1 LIEFSPYDYAF
12 HEDPYPLYKR
22 LREEAPVYHN
32 AEVDFWALSRHADV
46 LEGFKNT
53 DVYSNARGVSIDQT
67 NVGNPEL
74 TMFMLAM
81 DPPRHLKYRAL
92 VSRAFT
98 GKRVDNLEPRIRE
111 IANGHALAARES
123 GNCDYIA
130 DFAGKL
136 PMDVVSEM
144 LDVPAADR
152 DDLRSW
158 SDDVM
163 HREDG
168 FVGIPDAAIQAS
180 AKLLQYFAAFVAD
193 RRKGN
198 GDGLIEAL
206 LAAEVDGE
214 HLTDAN
220 VVSFLFVMIIAG
232 NETTT
237 KLLANAIY
245 WASKHEGVRAD
256 VEADPALIPG
266 WVEETL
272 RYDNSSQILGRVT
285 TRDLDIRGTTIPEG
299 DRVLLLVG
307 AANRDPD
314 VFEAPDRFDLRRDC
328 SESLS
333 FGKGVHFCLGARL
346 ARLEGQIGLEATLEH
361 FPNYEIDFENLV
373 RVHSSNVRGF
383 SSMPIGFDR

>member
-1 LIEFSPYDYAF
+1 MLEFSPYDYAF

-32 AEVDFWALSRHADV
+32 PDVEFWALSRHADV
-46 LEGFKNT
+46 LEGFRDTKAF
-53 DVYSNARGVSIDQT
+53 SNVQGVSIDQT
-67 NVGNPEL
+67 EVGNPEL
-74 TMFMLAM
+74 TSFILAM

-98 GKRVDNLEPRIRE
+98 GKRVDQIEARVRE
-111 IANGHALAARES
+111 IARQHALTARES
-123 GNCDYIA
+123 GSCDYIA

-144 LDVPAADR
+144 LDVPEADR
-152 DDLRSW
+152 DELRAW
-158 SDDVM
+158 ADEVLHRDDGV
-163 HREDG
+163 
-168 FVGIPDAAIQAS
+168 VGIPAAAIEAS
-180 AKLLQYFAAFVAD
+180 AKLLNYFQAFVTE
-193 RRKGN
+193 RRTGR

-206 LAAEVDGE
+206 LAAEVDGDR
-214 HLTDAN
+214 LTDMN
-220 VVSFLFVMIIAG
+220 VVSFLFLMIIAG

-237 KLLANAIY
+237 KLLANAIF
-245 WASKHEGVRAD
+245 WASKYPEVRTA
-256 VEADPALIPG
+256 VEADSSLIPQ

-285 TRDLDIRGTTIPEG
+285 TRDIDVRGTTIPKGE
-299 DRVLLLVG
+299 RVLLLVG
-307 AANRDPD
+307 SANRDPD
-314 VFEAPDRFDLRRDC
+314 VFENPDRFDLSRDC

-346 ARLEGQIGLEATLEH
+346 ARLEGRVGLEATLEH
-361 FPNYEIDFENLV
+361 FSNFRIDFEGLV

-383 SSMPIGFDR
+383 SSMPISFDR